1 MPGWVEMR
9 NIIIFYQSSMLFVLV
24 LFENIKILDEFPE
37 QKFQILKNC
46 SPAEL
51 LSHQQYMEAM
61 EALR

>member
-51 LSHQQYMEAM
+51 LSHQQFMETIEVM
-61 EALR
+61 K